1 MEDKALQP
9 LTPPETRVAE
19 EVAKEMFTV
28 LEVDAGVKVESTDE
42 YVDILLETP
51 ESGILI
57 GYHGE
62 TLDSLQT
69 ILSLAISRKIGRFV
83 RVMIDVGDYRKN
95 RTEYLERLAQ
105 QAKER
110 ALRENREQV
119 ITSLKAWERRVIH
132 LILQED
138 AEVTSESEGA
148 GRDRVLVVRP
158 R

>member
-1 MEDKALQP
+1 MEERVIQP
-9 LTPPETRVAE
+9 LTTEEAKLAE
-19 EVAKEMFTV
+19 QVAKELFAV
-28 LEVDAGVKVESTDE
+28 LGVEAEIRVESTDE
-42 YVDILLETP
+42 YADILLETQ

-69 ILSLAISRKIGRFV
+69 ILSLAISKKIGRFV

-105 QAKER
+105 QVKER
-110 ALRENREQV
+110 ALRENQEQV
-119 ITSLKAWERRVIH
+119 ISSLKAWERRIIHMLLKEDTEVI
-132 LILQED
+132 
-138 AEVTSESEGA
+138 SESEGA